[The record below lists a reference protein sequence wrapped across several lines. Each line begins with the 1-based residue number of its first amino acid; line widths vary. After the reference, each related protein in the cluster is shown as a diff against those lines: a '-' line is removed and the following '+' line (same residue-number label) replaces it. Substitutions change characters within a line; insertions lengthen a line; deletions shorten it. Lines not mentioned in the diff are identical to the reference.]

1 MPHRLLKKQHCQ
13 ANLMP
18 KRKSAARAS
27 IQNLREANKK
37 RQKKGKQNPHQ
48 ENEHWPKAA
57 VPSITTSEFSETET
71 GDAPDLDPDLRE
83 WCERQDISM
92 GQVVDEDGN
101 DTNSD
106 LSSSEDR
113 ECLDSF
119 EEITEQS
126 ELKLFSIF
134 LKKAQGVTSEVQNT
148 GTSRRTYKGNSRST
162 KYRQKKIRDDLI
174 SKGFLP
180 IDQFMERMKKRKLT
194 ISDSEPPSSCSVSSS
209 GVSAQACT
217 FQEEEEESD
226 LLEIAGLEEH
236 PRMESGPP
244 AAEIWVYLAMGQTQS
259 WDMSQMMLCSCGHKG
274 QTLAVWGLGAR

>member
-1 MPHRLLKKQHCQ
+1 MPHRPPKKQHCQ
-13 ANLMP
+13 ANPMP

-37 RQKKGKQNPHQ
+37 RQKK
-48 ENEHWPKAA
+48 
-57 VPSITTSEFSETET
+57 ETET

-83 WCERQDISM
+83 WCKRQDISM

-113 ECLDSF
+113 ERLDSF

-148 GTSRRTYKGNSRST
+148 GTSRRTYKGNS
-162 KYRQKKIRDDLI
+162 
-174 SKGFLP
+174 
-180 IDQFMERMKKRKLT
+180 
-194 ISDSEPPSSCSVSSS
+194 
-209 GVSAQACT
+209 
-217 FQEEEEESD
+217 
-226 LLEIAGLEEH
+226 
-236 PRMESGPP
+236 
-244 AAEIWVYLAMGQTQS
+244 
-259 WDMSQMMLCSCGHKG
+259 
-274 QTLAVWGLGAR
+274 

>member
-1 MPHRLLKKQHCQ
+1 MS
-13 ANLMP
+13 

-37 RQKKGKQNPHQ
+37 RQKK
-48 ENEHWPKAA
+48 
-57 VPSITTSEFSETET
+57 ETET

-83 WCERQDISM
+83 WCKRQDISM

-113 ECLDSF
+113 EHLDSF

-148 GTSRRTYKGNSRST
+148 GT
-162 KYRQKKIRDDLI
+162 L
-174 SKGFLP
+174 
-180 IDQFMERMKKRKLT
+180 
-194 ISDSEPPSSCSVSSS
+194 
-209 GVSAQACT
+209 
-217 FQEEEEESD
+217 
-226 LLEIAGLEEH
+226 
-236 PRMESGPP
+236 
-244 AAEIWVYLAMGQTQS
+244 
-259 WDMSQMMLCSCGHKG
+259 
-274 QTLAVWGLGAR
+274 